1 MSYTSQRGVAT
12 LLITSILLTVALVV
26 TLGMY
31 KNLFFQIKRAQN
43 EVRAKQQFWM
53 AEGGLE
59 CIYSVTQ
66 TAHMLPT
73 SSHYSACDSSGL
85 LSFSYLN
92 PGRGQWKVTA
102 QYGYQHLSKT
112 IRYPASASG
121 VLKATSNLY
130 FAGGL
135 SMLADPGLSLG
146 DSQWACTM
154 LRYSK
159 EFYVNG
165 TLANLGLSDT
175 HLPYSGF
182 PTGQSCHSDYMTT
195 TTAGY
200 ATPTGL
206 EKDFV
211 NDLYQTPFEDLFGEA
226 RSEWYKVMSDPQF
239 SKISATSLFNA
250 SGVLLSQAAL
260 PVPGPIT
267 NCGEQIAQQIE
278 FGKDL
283 LWVYGSCHLEH
294 SDLTAIGDAIDAA
307 DSAIDGVIL
316 VIHNGLLSTEG
327 ALTFKGMIYHFISQA
342 ADGTPDFVP
351 SEAQWQALNLT
362 QANLLKSAVDHTPDV
377 LPAVSIDNTSYF
389 QTGAFYPTGG
399 YVMDAPDTYAVF
411 SSSMSFQ
418 FNRDAIDVPLNKIR
432 KFKWQKGSW
441 YGQ

>member
-1 MSYTSQRGVAT
+1 MTSHSQRGVAT
-12 LLITSILLTVALVV
+12 LLLTSILLSVALVV

-31 KNLFFQIKRAQN
+31 KHLFFQIKRAQN
-43 EVRAKQQFWM
+43 EVKAKQQFWR

-59 CIYSVTQ
+59 CVYSLTQ
-66 TAHMLPT
+66 TQHALPSAT
-73 SSHYSACDSSGL
+73 SYADCPDVAFGYHTPA
-85 LSFSYLN
+85 
-92 PGRGQWKVTA
+92 PGQLAVTA
-102 QYGYQHLSKT
+102 TYGYSQLSKT

-146 DSQWACTM
+146 GNQWACTM

-165 TLANLGLSDT
+165 ALHNLGLSDS

-182 PTGQSCHSDYMTT
+182 PTGQSCHGEYVTT
-195 TTAGY
+195 TTTEY
-200 ATPTGL
+200 ATPVGL

-211 NDLYQTPFEDLFGEA
+211 NDLYQTPFEDLFGQA
-226 RSEWYKVMSDPQF
+226 RSEWYKVMSNPQF
-239 SKISATSLFNA
+239 SKISAISLFNT
-250 SGVLLSQAAL
+250 SGALLSQTSL
-260 PVPGPIT
+260 PTPAPIT
-267 NCGEQIAQQIE
+267 NCGKQIAQQIQQ
-278 FGKDL
+278 GKDL
-283 LWVYGSCHLEH
+283 LWVYGSCHLHH
-294 SDLTAIGDAIDAA
+294 SDLTAISGAINAA
-307 DSAIDGVIL
+307 GPAIDGVIL

-327 ALTFKGMIYHFISQA
+327 TLNFKGMIYHFISQA

-351 SEAQWQALNLT
+351 SETQWQTLNPT
-362 QANLLKSAVDHTPDV
+362 QAKLLKSAVDHTSDI

-389 QTGAFYPTGG
+389 QTGAFFPTGG

-411 SSSMSFQ
+411 TATLNFT
-418 FNRDAIDVPLNKIR
+418 FNRDAIEVPLNKIR
-432 KFKWQKGSW
+432 QFKWQQGSW

>member
-1 MSYTSQRGVAT
+1 MSNTSQRGVAT

-66 TAHMLPT
+66 TTHMLPT
-73 SSHYSACDSSGL
+73 ASHYSACDSSGL
-85 LSFSYLN
+85 LSFSYQN

-182 PTGQSCHSDYMTT
+182 PTGQSCRGDYMTT

-211 NDLYQTPFEDLFGEA
+211 NDLHQTPFEDLFGEA

-250 SGVLLSQAAL
+250 SGVLLSQTSL
-260 PVPGPIT
+260 PTPAPIT

-307 DSAIDGVIL
+307 GSAIDGVIL

-351 SEAQWQALNLT
+351 SETQWQALNLT

>member
-1 MSYTSQRGVAT
+1 MSNTSQRGVAT
-12 LLITSILLTVALVV
+12 LLITSILLKVALVV

-66 TAHMLPT
+66 TTHMLPT
-73 SSHYSACDSSGL
+73 ASHYSACDSSSL
-85 LSFSYLN
+85 LSFSYQN

-182 PTGQSCHSDYMTT
+182 PTGQSCRGDYMTT

-211 NDLYQTPFEDLFGEA
+211 NDLHQTPFEDLFGEA

-250 SGVLLSQAAL
+250 SGVLLSQTSL
-260 PVPGPIT
+260 PTPAPIT
-267 NCGEQIAQQIE
+267 NCGEQIVQQIQL
-278 FGKDL
+278 GKDL

-307 DSAIDGVIL
+307 GAAIDGVIL

-351 SEAQWQALNLT
+351 SETQWQALNLT
-362 QANLLKSAVDHTPDV
+362 QANSLKSAVDHTLDV